1 MNPRNSWE
9 QETEDQEP
17 SPWVMLVITLFVLV
31 PVLTILANV
40 ALALLAK
47 I

>member
-9 QETEDQEP
+9 QETEEQEP

-31 PVLTILANV
+31 PVLTIVGNII
-40 ALALLAK
+40 LALLAK